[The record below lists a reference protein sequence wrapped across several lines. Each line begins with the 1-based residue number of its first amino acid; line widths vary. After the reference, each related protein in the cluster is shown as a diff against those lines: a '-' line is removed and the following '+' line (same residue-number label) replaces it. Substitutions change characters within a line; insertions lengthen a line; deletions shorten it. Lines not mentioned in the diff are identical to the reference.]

1 MSHVVN
7 TYLSLLGSTAQYSYG
22 DTKGTRINWRVV
34 RHCRDIPRSWCD
46 LTNETWDLEEGYY
59 ARVRAIGRRAYSKW
73 VLTQRRFDPI
83 LDTTLGPPLVSV
95 EIEDNTAIITMKGP
109 MRYQPNNITPEIP
122 MKTFY
127 HEMTYNISIHN
138 THKHQMRHILMDS
151 STYIYRMME
160 YATEYCFSART
171 RLISMP
177 IWCQPSEWH
186 CITTPPDPLIGQ
198 LQRVIAS
205 IVVPSLCICL
215 LSVGGYFLFNYLTGK
230 GKSNPDILA
239 DTHAFHHYPPILSFE
254 KTNFISTSVMK
265 DQPTLGTCSYMRQSS
280 CSQQKQH
287 IRDSP
292 PVHSSYGPPSELEE
306 PLEEEVKDYGF
317 VQAAL
322 QISVGEEGERNEDV
336 FQSSYE
342 IKERITVALHS
353 IEVATLLNTSMS
365 ADRHTDMTKCVEMQ
379 PLSQVGPVFFPQSQ
393 ASATALQG
401 EMATEKDSQECLVIN
416 IKKDPTTGSF
426 KFLLD
431 LQGKPEKGMM
441 KVTEGATEKEM
452 VEKVNEIVHA
462 GAPKNMECEKAPFL
476 SSYALQHIPNGH
488 VDQPDCLPDDYG
500 ILRLATEQGMEKEE
514 EEEEEEEMVGVVD
527 EITHAAV
534 AKNAEFERAP
544 LLSGYASQH
553 IPNHHVDQPDGLP
566 DDYGILRLAT
576 EQGMEKKE
584 EEEEKEMIGV
594 VHEITHATV
603 AKNAEFERA
612 PLLSGYA
619 SQHIPNCHVDQPDG
633 LPDDYGILILA
644 TEQGMEKEEE
654 EEEAMDEG
662 TYKWAPETGNPMLA
676 QIEESTRGGSLKDV
690 AQGEKERGE
699 EEETQPTESR
709 LRLDGVFSRQWVD
722 DLMAKWDLVISLA
735 Q

>member
-1 MSHVVN
+1 MWSILICLYLGVLRNTVGSFLPSPVNVVFSSVNLKNVLHWYPGNN
-7 TYLSLLGSTAQYSYG
+7 TPANTVFAVQYAIYG

-452 VEKVNEIVHA
+452 V
-462 GAPKNMECEKAPFL
+462 
-476 SSYALQHIPNGH
+476 
-488 VDQPDCLPDDYG
+488 
-500 ILRLATEQGMEKEE
+500 
-514 EEEEEEEMVGVVD
+514 GVVD